1 MMKKYLSF
9 IGCVVLTTT
18 LFAQTADEKAVAAA
32 VESLRVTMIDPNKA
46 TLEAIVGD
54 NLSYGHS
61 SGKVED
67 KSAFIESLLTGK
79 SDFTSIALTEQV
91 IKITDNTAVVRHV
104 FKGETLANGTP
115 GVANINVV
123 LVWVKTKGQWKLVAR
138 QALKIA

>member
-1 MMKKYLSF
+1 MKKYLLF
-9 IGCVVLTTT
+9 VGCVILTTT

-32 VESLRVTMIDPNKA
+32 VESLRVVMIDPNKA
-46 TLEAIVGD
+46 TLEAIVGE

-61 SGKVED
+61 SGKVDD
-67 KSAFIESLLTGK
+67 KASFIESLLTGK

-104 FKGETLANGTP
+104 FKAETLANGAP
-115 GVANINVV
+115 GVANISVI

-138 QALKIA
+138 QALKIV